1 MCLIETGFEYRII
14 CTLTIEQASSIL
26 AKAPHLDHRDELGL
40 HEYRGSGSLT
50 GMPDATLQRA
60 DYGLYFCD
68 YSRSRSSLEV
78 LGYVLS
84 RCADFGPVTLQAA
97 D

>member
-1 MCLIETGFEYRII
+1 MCLVEMGFEYRII

-26 AKAPHLDHRDELGL
+26 AKAPHLDHCDELGR
-40 HEYRGSGSLT
+40 HEYRSAGALT
-50 GMPDATLQRA
+50 SIPDAELLRA
-60 DYGLYFCD
+60 EYGLYFCD
-68 YSRSRSSLEV
+68 YSRSRTSLEV

-84 RCADFGPVTLQAA
+84 RCADLGPVMLQAA

>member
-14 CTLTIEQASSIL
+14 CALTVEQTASIL
-26 AKAPHLDHRDELGL
+26 VKAPHLYSSDEIGL
-40 HEYRGSGSLT
+40 HEYRSEASLSSL
-50 GMPDATLQRA
+50 PDAALQRA
-60 DYGLYFCD
+60 EYGLYFCD
-68 YSRSRSSLEV
+68 YSRNRTSLEV

-84 RCADFGPVTLQAA
+84 RCADLGSVTLQAV

>member
-14 CTLTIEQASSIL
+14 CTLTIEQANSIL
-26 AKAPHLDHRDELGL
+26 GKAPSFDHCDELGL
-40 HEYRGSGSLT
+40 HEYRGSGSLASL
-50 GMPDATLQRA
+50 PDAVLQRA
-60 DYGLYFCD
+60 EYGLYFCD
-68 YSRSRSSLEV
+68 YSRGRVSLEV

>member
-1 MCLIETGFEYRII
+1 MCLVELGFEYRII
-14 CTLTIEQASSIL
+14 CTLTIEQANSIL
-26 AKAPHLDHRDELGL
+26 AKAPNLDHCDELGR

-50 GMPDATLQRA
+50 GMPDAELQRA
-60 DYGLYFCD
+60 EYGLYFCD
-68 YSRSRSSLEV
+68 YSRSRTSLEV

-84 RCADFGPVTLQAA
+84 RCADLGPVTLQAA

>member
-1 MCLIETGFEYRII
+1 MCLVETGFEYRII
-14 CTLTIEQASSIL
+14 CTLTIEQANSIL
-26 AKAPHLDHRDELGL
+26 AKAPNLDHCDELGL
-40 HEYRGSGSLT
+40 HEYRSSGSLT
-50 GMPDATLQRA
+50 SLPDAVLQRA
-60 DYGLYFCD
+60 EYGLYYCD
-68 YSRSRSSLEV
+68 YSRSRASLEV